1 MKTKIKA
8 KKVVATENLNLPD
21 IVVDLIQDKK
31 GNDIVCLD
39 LRNITDAITD
49 YFIICHCESTTQTR
63 AITDYL
69 EEEMAKR
76 YGIRAFHVEG
86 RSLGEWC
93 LLDFGDIV
101 VHIFQKERREFY
113 HLEDLWHDAVIKEY

>member
-76 YGIRAFHVEG
+76 YGIKAFHVEG